1 MNLNEDPLMSECLLY
16 YIKDGI
22 TRLVTIQASPF
33 APCAYKSHM
42 LLFSRI
48 GSMVSW
54 CVAFLRVG
62 REDASSRQDIVLS
75 GHFIKEEHCT
85 FTSTTGPMGE
95 GLLMMQLQTHILV
108 HVYAKVLMAILPF
121 VYSCHSRAVW
131 GSRNICKWEES
142 NRTHCSQIW
151 FVFTFFPSPA
161 TILF

>member
-1 MNLNEDPLMSECLLY
+1 
-16 YIKDGI
+16 
-22 TRLVTIQASPF
+22 
-33 APCAYKSHM
+33 M

-95 GLLMMQLQTHILV
+95 GLLMMQLQAHILV
-108 HVYAKVLMAILPF
+108 HVYAKVLMSVLPV

-131 GSRNICKWEES
+131 GSRNVCKWEES
-142 NRTHCSQIW
+142 NRTHCSQIR
-151 FVFTFFPSPA
+151 FVFIFFSL
-161 TILF
+161 TCYNTVLSIMVWFLLFICLCWCVFVCVCMYACMLVMI